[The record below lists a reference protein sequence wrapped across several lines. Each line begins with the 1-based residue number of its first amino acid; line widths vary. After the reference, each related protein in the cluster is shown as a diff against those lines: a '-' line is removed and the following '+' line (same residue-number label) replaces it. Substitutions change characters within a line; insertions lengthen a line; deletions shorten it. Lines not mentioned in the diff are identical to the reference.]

1 MGVIHLTGRLICAS
15 HAQAR
20 AVMMGL
26 PEHIR
31 LTRAE
36 AGCLSFDV
44 TPTDDPLVWQVEERF
59 VDRAAFD
66 AHQTRTAGSDWAAVT
81 AGIPRDYSITEEGV
95 A

>member
-1 MGVIHLTGRLICAS
+1 MIHLSGRLICAS

-36 AGCLSFDV
+36 AGCVSFDV
-44 TPTDDPLVWQVEERF
+44 TPTDDPLIWQVEERF
-59 VDRAAFD
+59 TDRAAFD
-66 AHQTRTAGSDWAAVT
+66 AHQTRMAGTDWAVQTAGVA
-81 AGIPRDYSITEEGV
+81 RDYRVSEIS
-95 A
+95 